1 MSALD
6 WRWKELKERCRRLWS
21 WIAAT
26 PARTVDG
33 MHARIAFASSFN
45 FHEREDLVEGKVDDL
60 LLSAAMDYADNHG
73 QEGAHEC
80 RPLIAVLGAAPQAGP
95 RIYPDVSRG
104 R

>member
-1 MSALD
+1 LSALD
-6 WRWKELKERCRRLWS
+6 CRWKELKERCRRLRS
-21 WIAAT
+21 RIAAT
-26 PARTVDG
+26 PACTVDG
-33 MHARIAFASSFN
+33 MHAKIAFASSFN
-45 FHEREDLVEGKVDDL
+45 FREREDLVEGKVDDL